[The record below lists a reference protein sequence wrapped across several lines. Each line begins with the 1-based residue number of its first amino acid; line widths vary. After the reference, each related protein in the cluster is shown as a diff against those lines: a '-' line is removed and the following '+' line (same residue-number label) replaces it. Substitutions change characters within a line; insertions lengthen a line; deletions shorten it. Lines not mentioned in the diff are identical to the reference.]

1 MRRSRWTPTTS
12 ASLLQRISIA
22 LLVAD
27 ILLVVEGQYSC
38 SPYPHFGYTL
48 ALKHSPQ
55 LRNVPTLPRGGDDL
69 GDGVSSL

>member
-1 MRRSRWTPTTS
+1 MR
-12 ASLLQRISIA
+12 ASQVGPDASPDAR
-22 LLVAD
+22 
-27 ILLVVEGQYSC
+27 